1 MEKST
6 GRAPQPRCDD
16 VIIAR
21 VPSTL
26 SQSLKRAAGGNLSAY
41 MRQALFERLTGLKAS
56 PIEKNIEGLISVPT
70 SEKVAAVGGR
80 P

>member
-41 MRQALFERLTGLKAS
+41 MRQALIDRLRRDGIDVRS
-56 PIEKNIEGLISVPT
+56 D
-70 SEKVAAVGGR
+70 KVSS
-80 P
+80 

>member
-21 VPSTL
+21 VPSAL
-26 SQSLKRAAGGNLSAY
+26 SQSLRRAAGGNLSAC
-41 MRQALFERLTGLKAS
+41 MRQALIDRLRRDGIDVRS
-56 PIEKNIEGLISVPT
+56 D
-70 SEKVAAVGGR
+70 KVSS
-80 P
+80 

>member
-16 VIIAR
+16 IIIAR
-21 VPSTL
+21 VPSAL

-41 MRQALFERLTGLKAS
+41 MRQALIDRLRRDGINVS
-56 PIEKNIEGLISVPT
+56 SDEE
-70 SEKVAAVGGR
+70 AA
-80 P
+80 

>member
-21 VPSTL
+21 VPSAL
-26 SQSLKRAAGGNLSAY
+26 SQSLRRAAGGNLSAY
-41 MRQALFERLTGLKAS
+41 MRQALIDRLRRDGIDVRS
-56 PIEKNIEGLISVPT
+56 D
-70 SEKVAAVGGR
+70 KVSS
-80 P
+80 